1 MAGQFIGTEA
11 TGVYV
16 GTLVEDMIDTVTRE
30 KKLYCNVHIPQFFT
44 KNTNYP
50 LTYVPFWAMLLPLK
64 KNDKVMVEFH
74 QGNLMYPV
82 LYKNPSEIDRK
93 MYEQFNIPNG
103 VIGGKINKPTAQ
115 KTVGAFRLGQDSY
128 VIKTDY
134 YTLFH
139 QNDGY
144 ILIDKTNKIYI
155 NGTEV
160 NISAT
165 SKFNLDAGVH
175 TEMFSPTGTFKIG
188 NNALTLG
195 IALSEMAS
203 AIDKLIET
211 LGQILVTG
219 GTTVTWYTEWVA
231 QPETAMMISEIKE
244 LIAAIPLTFDII

>member
-1 MAGQFIGTEA
+1 MAKQFIGTEA

-30 KKLYCNVHIPQFFT
+30 KKLYCNVHIPEFFT
-44 KNTNYP
+44 KGSNYP

-64 KNDKVMVEFH
+64 KNDRVMVEFH

-128 VIKTDY
+128 VIKTDS

-144 ILIDKTNKIYI
+144 ILIDRTNKVYI

-165 SKFNLDAGVH
+165 SRFNLDAGLH
-175 TEMFSPTGTFKIG
+175 TEMYSPTGTFKIG
-188 NNALTLG
+188 NNVLTLG
-195 IALSEMAS
+195 TALNEMAT
-203 AIDKLIET
+203 AIYEIMKS
-211 LGQILVTG
+211 LGEITCEG
-219 GTTVTWYTEWVA
+219 AGTSHTWW
-231 QPETAMMISEIKE
+231 ETAW
-244 LIAAIPLTFDII
+244 LPPHAAMFTGMAALQETVPLTFDIV